1 MTQIAY
7 PHDPSAA
14 PFWEVIAV
22 WDPDEG
28 GADFAYTVGLSRAG
42 LPELHVWARPD
53 HGDDPGADFVLSQ
66 RDLGHLLNR
75 WAPEL
80 LDGRLAPGAE
90 RDLGLDD
97 GASRARFV
105 VGAPVRAHSV
115 DAHYLEPDDVVLPVR
130 WSLER
135 EPIGPMLELTPEQD
149 AARAR
154 RLVFLRSAG
163 AGLVTT
169 APVNASVDF
178 GPYAEEVAAAAG
190 LLATADARALGALFT
205 LALDPDLPLR
215 PEGVIALT
223 AARARPVGLVEAAA
237 RARELSTRIAAV
249 VAGAAPSRRA
259 GAGWST
265 TSVRSR
271 TTRSVG
277 TCRTCSRTGRGLSS
291 LRCSA
296 SRRSVTSPVPI
307 STPWQ
312 TGGGSLFSA
321 RDPAPRQPHE
331 TIGSARERGYELL
344 GTVTTVSASIPAKS
358 SGLRV

>member
-1 MTQIAY
+1 MTQIAD
-7 PHDPSAA
+7 PHYPSAA

-22 WDPDEG
+22 WDPGEG

-66 RDLGHLLNR
+66 RDLGHLLKR
-75 WAPEL
+75 WASEL

-97 GASRARFV
+97 GASMARFV
-105 VGAPVRAHSV
+105 VGAPVRADSV
-115 DAHYLEPDDVVLPVR
+115 DAHYLKPDDVVLPVR

-135 EPIGPMLELTPEQD
+135 EPIGPMLELTAEQD

-154 RLVFLRSAG
+154 RLAFLRSAG

-190 LLATADARALGALFT
+190 LLATADARSLGALFT

-215 PEGVIALT
+215 PEGVLALT

-237 RARELSTRIAAV
+237 RARELSTRIASL
-249 VAGAAPSRRA
+249 VAGGGTESPRWRRLVDELGPFEDDEERRHLSYLLEDGARAVFAALLSVETLGHVA
-259 GAGWST
+259 GTDLHAPADRWW
-265 TSVRSR
+265 
-271 TTRSVG
+271 
-277 TCRTCSRTGRGLSS
+277 L
-291 LRCSA
+291 
-296 SRRSVTSPVPI
+296 PV
-307 STPWQ
+307 
-312 TGGGSLFSA
+312 
-321 RDPAPRQPHE
+321 
-331 TIGSARERGYELL
+331 L
-344 GTVTTVSASIPAKS
+344 GA
-358 SGLRV
+358 

>member
-75 WAPEL
+75 WASEL

-90 RDLGLDD
+90 RHLGLDD

-105 VGAPVRAHSV
+105 VGAPVRADSV
-115 DAHYLEPDDVVLPVR
+115 DAHHLEPDDVVLPVR

-135 EPIGPMLELTPEQD
+135 EPIGPMLQLTAEQD

-154 RLVFLRSAG
+154 RLAFLRSAG

-178 GPYAEEVAAAAG
+178 GPYAEEVAEAAG
-190 LLATADARALGALFT
+190 LLATADARSLGALFT

-215 PEGVIALT
+215 PEGVLALT

-237 RARELSTRIAAV
+237 RARDLSTRIAAV
-249 VAGAAPSRRA
+249 VAGGGTESPRWRRLVDDLGPFEDDEERRHLSYLLEDGARAVFAALLCVETLGHVA
-259 GAGWST
+259 GADLHALADRWWF
-265 TSVRSR
+265 
-271 TTRSVG
+271 
-277 TCRTCSRTGRGLSS
+277 
-291 LRCSA
+291 
-296 SRRSVTSPVPI
+296 PV
-307 STPWQ
+307 
-312 TGGGSLFSA
+312 
-321 RDPAPRQPHE
+321 
-331 TIGSARERGYELL
+331 L
-344 GTVTTVSASIPAKS
+344 GA
-358 SGLRV
+358 